1 MRILITAPSLDISK
15 NVSGISMVT
24 HTIMSNADENHSY
37 FHYLLGRPDGSPF
50 WLWPL
55 LLIKQLIY
63 YPFFLFSHK
72 IDVVHQNLP
81 FNAKGVLR
89 EYIINILSVWSGCK
103 VLLHIHGGECLM
115 KGVSSQFLNQLVK
128 GMFRRSGCIVV
139 LSAIEK
145 EAILKNYPVDNVSF
159 LSNAINPDYYARKR
173 VRTQERPG
181 LLFMGRI
188 HESKGVDEIIEA
200 IRRLYLQQRN
210 FTFFLCGEGPE
221 RERMVKECSAIMH
234 NDFSY
239 EGIVSGEKKLE
250 VMHRSSIFILPSR
263 YGEGLPMSLL
273 ECMAMGI
280 VPVVTSDAS
289 MKEIINTGEN
299 GLKVNKYD
307 ADDLAVKLNF
317 LITHPEIRH
326 SMSKNAVS
334 TVRKGYG
341 IKNYMEQLNI
351 LYNSLFHER

>member
-1 MRILITAPSLDISK
+1 MRILITAPSLDVNK

-24 HTIMSNADENHSY
+24 HTIMSNADENHCY

-55 LLIKQLIY
+55 ILIKQLIY
-63 YPFFLFSHK
+63 YPFFLSSNK

-81 FNAKGVLR
+81 FNTKGILR
-89 EYIINILSVWSGCK
+89 EYLINLLSLCSGRK

-115 KGVSSQFLNQLVK
+115 KGVSSRVLNQLVK

-139 LSAIEK
+139 LSVLEK
-145 EAILKNYPVDNVSF
+145 EAILKNYPTCNVSI

-173 VRTQERPG
+173 VSPQERPG
-181 LLFMGRI
+181 ILFMGRI

-200 IRRLYLQQRN
+200 IRRLYSQLCS
-210 FTFFLCGEGPE
+210 FTFYLCGEGPE
-221 RERMVKECSAIMH
+221 RERMVKECSAIMG
-234 NDFSY
+234 NGFSY

-280 VPVVTSDAS
+280 IPVVTNDAS
-289 MKEIINTGEN
+289 MNEIINSGIN

-307 ADDLAVKLNF
+307 ADDLAAKLKF
-317 LITHPEIRH
+317 LISHPEIRDD
-326 SMSKNAVS
+326 MSKNAVS

-341 IKNYMEQLNI
+341 VRNYMEQLNR
-351 LYNSLFHER
+351 LYNSLFQER